1 MNAPISPRK
10 ILVDT
15 DPGGDDIFALLWL
28 QSLAKQGLAEIVA
41 VTTVDGNVRANFTF
55 NAASKILNLG
65 GFSEVEVGRG
75 VPFHEGEVEDA
86 AYIHGA
92 DGMGNLS
99 PTLPEPIHQ
108 FETARYADEII
119 IEKLSGNPGE
129 ITLVTLAP
137 LTNLAAAERKKPG
150 ILKQAKEIVMM
161 AGAFN
166 CPGNVTPHAEF
177 NIAYNPEAAQVVFE
191 ARDDIIVLPMDVTMK
206 LIFTE
211 IMALSVYQTNPVN
224 PIATFLFSLTQFMTK
239 TAMGYKET
247 QGQKGFIVHD
257 AVTLAYL
264 FYPETLL
271 LRRARVSIETKGEYT
286 GGQTL
291 LDNRHLPKFQPNA
304 FVALQVDVVN
314 LLAVLIEDLKT
325 LINLVQ

>member
-1 MNAPISPRK
+1 MNSPLHPRK

-41 VTTVDGNVRANFTF
+41 ITTVDGNVRAKYTF
-55 NAASKILNLG
+55 NAASKILSVC
-65 GFSEVEVGRG
+65 GFPEVEIGRG
-75 VPFHEGEVEDA
+75 VPFHEQEVEDA

-99 PTLPEPIHQ
+99 PTLPEPIQQ
-108 FETARYADEII
+108 FETARYADEIL
-119 IEKLSGNPGE
+119 IERLNENPGE

-137 LTNLAAAERKKPG
+137 LTNLAAAERKQPG

-177 NIAYNPEAAQVVFE
+177 NIAYNPEAASVVFNS
-191 ARDDIIVLPMDVTMK
+191 RQDLIVLSMDVTSQ

-211 IMALSVYQTNPVN
+211 LMALDVYQTQPENS
-224 PIATFLFSLTQFMTK
+224 IAKFIFSLTQFMKK
-239 TAMGYKET
+239 TAMAYKET
-247 QGQKGFIVHD
+247 QGQKGFVVHD

-271 LRRARVSIETKGEYT
+271 LRRAQVSVETQGQYT
-286 GGQTL
+286 RGKTL
-291 LDNRHLPKFQPNA
+291 LDNRHLPKTQPNA
-304 FVALQVDVVN
+304 FVALQVDAVN
-314 LLAVLIEDLKT
+314 LLAVLAEDLKR
-325 LINLVQ
+325 LLS